1 MHVNHRPT
9 VIIETIISMSRSLGL
24 EVVAEGVETQEQYE
38 LLKSFGCQIFQGY
51 YFSKPV
57 PAAEFEKLV
66 S

>member
-1 MHVNHRPT
+1 
-9 VIIETIISMSRSLGL
+9 L

-38 LLKSFGCQIFQGY
+38 LLKSFGCQVFQGY